1 MVSPQTFPYISPLQH
16 VQPAGLLNPHISP
29 QITQKF
35 NPVKTLQFF
44 AMATPTSQPAQ
55 AATRSPIRLIC
66 IILLVLFVLL
76 GLALLITWLVVRPKR
91 LIYTIENSSIQN
103 LNLTNDHLSA
113 TFDFTIRSYN
123 PNKRASFYYDSMEA
137 TVNYNDQKLAFSA
150 VPPFYQRKRNVTRFN
165 LEFVA
170 RSAPLPSNVSKDFLL
185 EKSTGKVQLDVW
197 LKARI
202 RYKVGAWKSRRR
214 TMRISCSPVLEL
226 NRFKNLK
233 RTYCATEL

>member
-29 QITQKF
+29 QITLKF
-35 NPVKTLQFF
+35 NPVKPLQFF
-44 AMATPTSQPAQ
+44 AMATPTSQP
-55 AATRSPIRLIC
+55 ATRSPIRLIC

-103 LNLTNDHLSA
+103 LNLTNDHLSG

-150 VPPFYQRKRNVTRFN
+150 VEPFYQRKRNVTRFN